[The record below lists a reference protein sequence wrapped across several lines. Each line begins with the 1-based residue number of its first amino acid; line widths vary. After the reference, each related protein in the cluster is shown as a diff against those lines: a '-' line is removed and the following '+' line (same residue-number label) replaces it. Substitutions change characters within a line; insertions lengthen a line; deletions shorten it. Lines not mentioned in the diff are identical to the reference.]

1 MDNQTYEKKLDPI
14 IDLPQFEQHVDS
26 RKNAKNAIIK
36 EEERIVNVLTQLK
49 RDGKI
54 SESLFE
60 ELKPVGS
67 QPPRL
72 YGLAKV
78 HKKDTPLRPI
88 VSMPGSAYYKVAKK
102 VADWLSFVPQCGINT
117 STEKVSRQLK
127 DIELSDDETL
137 ISFDVTSLYTNVPV
151 KESIKVCADLLFDK
165 VSIQGIDKDTFI
177 TLAELACCNVVFST
191 HRGYMVQREGLAM
204 GSPPAPHLANGWLST
219 FDSMI
224 QGNACLYE
232 RYMDDVLSAVKKDSV
247 DEQLELINSLHPC
260 LQFTYELEIDGQL
273 PFLDMLICNK
283 NGKLSSLWYRKPT
296 DTGLTLNFHALAP
309 LKYKKSVISSYIH
322 RIYRASSSWENVH
335 IGITQAL
342 QTLEN
347 NQYPSN
353 FVMPIVQKVVDKLV
367 CPENDDCKSDI
378 TEEIIPEM
386 DANACLYTCEDKDKF
401 LFCVH
406 YRGKPT
412 EKLANSFRRLNAP
425 CKVIMKTK
433 KIKSVLPPL
442 KPAVPKMLRSAV
454 VYKIDCPGCDSGYV
468 GFTSRHLQQRVREHI
483 GKSGVVR
490 KHIDECSPLFRGE
503 NLDKEI
509 NILAYSNS
517 LVKLMTLEALFIK
530 QFAPSLNTKD
540 EFKSRTLTLKF

>member
-1 MDNQTYEKKLDPI
+1 MTT
-14 IDLPQFEQHVDS
+14 
-26 RKNAKNAIIK
+26 
-36 EEERIVNVLTQLK
+36 VL
-49 RDGKI
+49 
-54 SESLFE
+54 
-60 ELKPVGS
+60 V
-67 QPPRL
+67 
-72 YGLAKV
+72 
-78 HKKDTPLRPI
+78 
-88 VSMPGSAYYKVAKK
+88 
-102 VADWLSFVPQCGINT
+102 
-117 STEKVSRQLK
+117 
-127 DIELSDDETL
+127 
-137 ISFDVTSLYTNVPV
+137 
-151 KESIKVCADLLFDK
+151 
-165 VSIQGIDKDTFI
+165 
-177 TLAELACCNVVFST
+177 
-191 HRGYMVQREGLAM
+191 
-204 GSPPAPHLANGWLST
+204 
-219 FDSMI
+219 
-224 QGNACLYE
+224 
-232 RYMDDVLSAVKKDSV
+232 
-247 DEQLELINSLHPC
+247 
-260 LQFTYELEIDGQL
+260 
-273 PFLDMLICNK
+273 
-283 NGKLSSLWYRKPT
+283 
-296 DTGLTLNFHALAP
+296 
-309 LKYKKSVISSYIH
+309 
-322 RIYRASSSWENVH
+322 
-335 IGITQAL
+335 
-342 QTLEN
+342 QTLKN

-442 KPAVPKMLRSAV
+442 KPTVPKMLRSAV